1 LSDGEEDVPNGTY
14 YSGHDHRQIVK
25 ENMNLE
31 ARDAGVDSTVYQSTT
46 FLAYR
51 LASTGDSVCVYSFS
65 VLTPWKSWSASVK
78 KRSYATLIYVR
89 LTTFLGSP
97 RAVTVRYTPST
108 MTTPL
113 FFTTF
118 EVTRQVFHRTPL
130 AYAIVNLKP
139 IVPGRT

>member
-1 LSDGEEDVPNGTY
+1 MVRTQVTVSRSRSDREIE
-14 YSGHDHRQIVK
+14 HD
-25 ENMNLE
+25 MNLE

-51 LASTGDSVCVYSFS
+51 LALTGDSVCVCAASQRS
-65 VLTPWKSWSASVK
+65 ALIPWKSWSASLK

-97 RAVTVRYTPST
+97 RAVTVRYTPWT